1 MWEGRFLFDTIVW
14 DWIRKDKDIDR
25 ETYDSEVEYWTPHA
39 AQ

>member
-14 DWIRKDKDIDR
+14 DWIRKNIDR